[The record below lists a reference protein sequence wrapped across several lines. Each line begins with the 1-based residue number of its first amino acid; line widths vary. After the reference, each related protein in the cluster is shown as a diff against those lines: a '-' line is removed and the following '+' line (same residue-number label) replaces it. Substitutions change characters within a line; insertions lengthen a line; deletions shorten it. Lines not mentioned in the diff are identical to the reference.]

1 MLGMNKTAA
10 VVALILFGIA
20 AACGQSQT
28 LRRFSDS
35 YLGFELSYPATYE
48 VADLPC
54 GVARW
59 AASNG
64 YQSLLYVQQ
73 GHSQN
78 AASIHVTVDRRR
90 FSMDNLMQLHS
101 RADEEPT
108 IVKVGKNVFYYYGR
122 GGGGVSYPD
131 EYFYNLDGNIL
142 GIKFDGPYPPHD
154 NSPTAQTKAME
165 RRVLESFHRIE
176 GTKND

>member
-1 MLGMNKTAA
+1 MRRMNKA
-10 VVALILFGIA
+10 VAVLALFLFGIV
-20 AACGQSQT
+20 AACGQSQASR
-28 LRRFSDS
+28 LFSDP
-35 YLGFELSYPATYE
+35 YLGFELFYPATYE
-48 VADLPC
+48 IADLPC

-73 GHSQN
+73 GRSQD

-90 FSMDNLMQLHS
+90 FSMENLMQLHS

-108 IVKVGKNVFYYYGR
+108 IVKVGEIVFYYYGR

-154 NSPTAQTKAME
+154 NSPTPRTKAME
-165 RRVLESFHRIE
+165 RKVLESFRRIKE
-176 GTKND
+176 TQNN